1 MHIELANLQSLFSGS
16 TLLEDILPIPSCR
29 ARADASLALLQGAG
43 CHADAHTY
51 ASLIDACARAC
62 RCDLAVQAYKK
73 ALRDGFLGCV
83 IIYTSVI
90 AACGAVRPVE
100 LSTALSVYEDMQRC
114 SFPVTCVAVTRSWS
128 RLMWHEN
135 CNS

>member
-1 MHIELANLQSLFSGS
+1 MHTELAHLQP
-16 TLLEDILPIPSCR
+16 LLLGCTQLEEILPIPSCR
-29 ARADASLALLQGAG
+29 AWADASVALLQGAG

-51 ASLIDACARAC
+51 ASVIDACARAC

-73 ALRDGFLGCV
+73 ALQDGYRGCV

-90 AACGAVRPVE
+90 AACGAMRPVE

-114 SFPVTCVAVTRSWS
+114 SVPVMRIAVTRQWS
-128 RLMWHEN
+128 RLMWH
-135 CNS
+135 